1 MKPDFRTHFLRG
13 IAHFN
18 AREFWDAHE
27 AWEEIWL
34 GAESDVEQYLQG
46 LIQLAAAYHHMKRG
60 TFRGGIRLF
69 ESAARRLSQFPDPYC
84 GLDRSAAVA
93 AARLHTVWAADLLA
107 RGESE
112 KRIDQA
118 DYPQLRLT
126 GNYGDV
132 NPPFDAW

>member
-1 MKPDFRTHFLRG
+1 M
-13 IAHFN
+13 
-18 AREFWDAHE
+18 
-27 AWEEIWL
+27 
-34 GAESDVEQYLQG
+34 ESG
-46 LIQLAAAYHHMKRG
+46 LPLSSVRIVLSRPSHPGNIGAAARAMR
-60 TFRGGIRLF
+60 TMGIGDLALVAPRH
-69 ESAARRLSQFPDPYC
+69 FPDP
-84 GLDRSAAVA
+84 DATAMAAG
-93 AARLHTVWAADLLA
+93 AADLLA